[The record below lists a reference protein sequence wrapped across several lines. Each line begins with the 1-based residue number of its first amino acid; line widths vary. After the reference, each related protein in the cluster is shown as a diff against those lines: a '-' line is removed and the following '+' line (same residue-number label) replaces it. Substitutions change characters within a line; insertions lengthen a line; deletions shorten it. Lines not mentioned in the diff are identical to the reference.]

1 MIQESPLDLR
11 TSSYQYQLPESL
23 IAHHPAARRDQARL
37 LVMRGAD
44 RMEHRIFS
52 DLPGYL
58 EAGDC
63 LVINDTRVIPA
74 RLHGKRA
81 VTGGAVEFLLLG
93 PTDEGN
99 WRVLVKP
106 GRKARPG
113 DRLVFAGGRLEAEVL
128 ALEPDGSRIVA
139 FDRAAELLTL
149 LDQYGEMPL
158 PPYIR
163 EKLEAPERYQTVYA
177 REAGSAAA
185 PTAGLHFTEALL
197 EGIEARGVGLA
208 RLTLHVGLGTFRPV
222 KEALI
227 TDHLMH
233 RESFSLSGEAVATIQ
248 AAKAAGGRI
257 FAVGTTACRVLES
270 VARAQKGAGPLL
282 RPCAGETDLFIY
294 PGFPFRVVDG
304 LITNF
309 HLPGSTLLMLV
320 SAFMGR
326 EPILAAYREAVE
338 RQYRFFSFGDAMLL
352 LPGDDKEA

>member
-1 MIQESPLDLR
+1 MIKENPLDLR

-44 RMEHRIFS
+44 QMEHRIFS

-81 VTGGAVEFLLLG
+81 ATGGAVEFLLLG
-93 PTDEGN
+93 PTDDGN

-163 EKLEAPERYQTVYA
+163 EKLEDPERYQTVYA

-197 EGIEARGVGLA
+197 EGIEARGVSLA
-208 RLTLHVGLGTFRPV
+208 RLTLHVGHGCV
-222 KEALI
+222 AL
-227 TDHLMH
+227 TRQEPTA
-233 RESFSLSGEAVATIQ
+233 RERLETIRLLHNLNIGMLVCLALDSR
-248 AAKAAGGRI
+248 AAE
-257 FAVGTTACRVLES
+257 T
-270 VARAQKGAGPLL
+270 GPLKRVPKTL
-282 RPCAGETDLFIY
+282 RAYDVAFLDMLEHCGVDLY
-294 PGFPFRVVDG
+294 G
-304 LITNF
+304 L
-309 HLPGSTLLMLV
+309 GALLI
-320 SAFMGR
+320 R
-326 EPILAAYREAVE
+326 E
-338 RQYRFFSFGDAMLL
+338 GDAQ
-352 LPGDDKEA
+352 